1 MKMKPNPNE
10 PERSY
15 HGREHDED
23 PTCHRTGDKDTPCEP
38 IDSPQLSTEK
48 GRYEI
53 KREENDRDREN
64 TNNHTHHHNPVG
76 LYVGNRPCP

>member
-48 GRYEI
+48 GQ
-53 KREENDRDREN
+53 
-64 TNNHTHHHNPVG
+64 
-76 LYVGNRPCP
+76 